1 MTSPDMLLTVDISLK
16 FSTCFLVGD
25 TL

>member
-1 MTSPDMLLTVDISLK
+1 MTSPDTLLTVDISLK